1 MIPQVLQTHP
11 SVVSRTPRTPRF
23 IGETVLYPLTVTSR
37 GLLGLEMGCLSL
49 DCGVRCEREF
59 WKGENVSV
67 GPCGGGVLEIRS
79 HSALQGLNFVHARSE
94 MGCIAI

>member
-1 MIPQVLQTHP
+1 MIPQVLRTHP

-37 GLLGLEMGCLSL
+37 GLLGVEIGCLSL
-49 DCGVRCEREF
+49 KNGVRCEREF

-67 GPCGGGVLEIRS
+67 GPCGGGGKEIRS
-79 HSALQGLNFVHARSE
+79 HRALEGLNFVHARSE
-94 MGCIAI
+94 MGYIVI

>member
-1 MIPQVLQTHP
+1 MYYEPIHP
-11 SVVSRTPRTPRF
+11 WSHVHHVHHEER
-23 IGETVLYPLTVTSR
+23 GETTACPLTVTSR
-37 GLLGLEMGCLSL
+37 GSFGLEMGCLSL
-49 DCGVRCEREF
+49 KSGVRCEREF

-94 MGCIAI
+94 MGYIVI